1 MQLLIATQQQYYELQ
16 IAIIYQQNNPIE
28 TGSYQNNIQQQWQQ
42 AASTKLHPRVP
53 ARQQYCILGSIIL
66 IPWTSAAVR
75 DAFVTCCHP
84 AAF

>member
-16 IAIIYQQNNPIE
+16 IAIMY
-28 TGSYQNNIQQQWQQ
+28 QQQWQQ